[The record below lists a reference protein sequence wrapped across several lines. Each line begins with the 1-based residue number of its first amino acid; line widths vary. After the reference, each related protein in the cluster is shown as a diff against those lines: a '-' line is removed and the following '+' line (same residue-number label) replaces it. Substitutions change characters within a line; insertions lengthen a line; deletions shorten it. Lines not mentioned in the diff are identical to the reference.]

1 MKKVT
6 VIIPVYNMEK
16 YIEENLKCVTN
27 QTYANLEIL
36 LIDDGSTDNSLE
48 ACRRAALSDSRITV
62 FPKENGGPA
71 SARNFGLERASGDY
85 VYFFDIDDTL
95 KPEAI
100 EKLTAAMEEKDVD
113 LVVCGFEVFDG
124 KRVVQTVIKTDGF
137 YRTGEEA
144 RRDYGE
150 QMYMYGEKG
159 IQGAPWCKLFRMSVI
174 RENGIEFPDIRKS
187 EDDVF
192 IARYVSHIRS
202 FILIGDVLSRYYVN
216 TFRRFWKKYPFD
228 MFDSA
233 VESTRYM
240 LDIVYGWNKENKAV
254 SDKIYSDYFQKIF
267 GSFCFLFNPKLKLN
281 TRKRYARIKEI
292 SKRFAAETPD
302 GGFGVTHPVFYFI
315 KQGKY
320 VRIYI
325 HMLLYCVRHMF
336 D

>member
-16 YIEENLKCVTN
+16 YVEENLKCVTN
-27 QTYANLEIL
+27 QTYSNLEIL
-36 LIDDGSTDNSLE
+36 LIDDGSKDNSLE
-48 ACRRAALSDSRITV
+48 ACRRAAAADRRVTV
-62 FPKENGGPA
+62 FSKENGGPG
-71 SARNFGLERASGDY
+71 SARNLGLKKALGDY

-124 KRVVQTVIKTDGF
+124 KKVVQTVKKTDGF
-137 YRTGEEA
+137 FRTGEEA

-159 IQGAPWCKLFRMSVI
+159 IQGAPWCKLFKMSII

-187 EDDVF
+187 EDDIF

-216 TFRRFWKKYPFD
+216 TCRRFWEKYPFD
-228 MFDSA
+228 MFDTA
-233 VESTRYM
+233 VKSTRYM
-240 LDIVYGWNKENKAV
+240 LDIVYAWNTANKAV
-254 SDKIYSDYFQKIF
+254 RDKIYYDYFQKTF
-267 GSFCFLFNPKLKLN
+267 ASFCFLFNPRLGLSAK
-281 TRKRYARIKEI
+281 KRYARIKEI
-292 SKRFAAETPD
+292 AKRFAAETPE
-302 GGFGVTHPVFYFI
+302 GGFGVTHPVFFYI
-315 KQGKY
+315 KREKY

-325 HMLLYCVRHMF
+325 HMLLYSIRHMF